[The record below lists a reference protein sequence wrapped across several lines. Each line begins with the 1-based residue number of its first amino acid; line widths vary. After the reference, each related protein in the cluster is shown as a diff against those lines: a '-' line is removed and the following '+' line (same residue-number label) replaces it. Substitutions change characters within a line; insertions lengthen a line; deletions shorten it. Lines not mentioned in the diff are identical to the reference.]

1 MSYEES
7 RRVQREAV
15 AEFRA
20 NGGKLGGV
28 YAEFDVLLLTTG
40 ADGERRTVPV
50 GYARDGQRLIV
61 FAADDGRERGPN
73 WFHALVAQPRV
84 VVEVG
89 CEVWPMVAT
98 VAAGEERK
106 RLWDSQIE
114 RWGFLKEMQE
124 GVPWEIPVV
133 ILTRVG
139 S

>member
-1 MSYEES
+1 M
-7 RRVQREAV
+7 QREAV